1 MRKNSRSTSKTA
13 SSDSYVK
20 PSKLRDYMQLELKS
34 NQKEIINFFKSNQ
47 IGILTGDP
55 GTAKTTMTLYR
66 ALEALFT
73 GEVEQIIITKPI
85 VECGKSM
92 GFLPGTADEK
102 IAPYLESYIDVI
114 VDLVG
119 KFECGKLF
127 NAKKILFKPIQFVRG
142 KTFKRTF
149 IVYDEAQNSE
159 LHEIISFATRIH
171 ETSKMA
177 ILGDITQ
184 SDIRHSGLEEA
195 IWCLTNDVDG
205 ADVRHLGDDFQMR
218 SRIIRDIYA
227 NYKTLLKN
235 KKR

>member
-20 PSKLRDYMQLELKS
+20 PSKLKDYMQLELKS

-47 IGILTGDP
+47 ISILAGDP
-55 GTAKTTMTLYR
+55 GTAKTTMALYR
-66 ALEALFT
+66 ALEALFC

-102 IAPYLESYIDVI
+102 IAPYLESYMDVI

-127 NAKKILFKPIQFVRG
+127 NGKKIIFKPIQFVRG
-142 KTFKRTF
+142 KTFKRAY
-149 IVYDEAQNSE
+149 IVYDEVQNSE
-159 LHEIISFATRIH
+159 VHEIISFATRTH
-171 ETSKMA
+171 ETSKM
-177 ILGDITQ
+177 IMLGDATQ
-184 SDIRHSGLEEA
+184 SDIRSSGFDDAIEILEPVNGVGFRE
-195 IWCLTNDVDG
+195 
-205 ADVRHLGDDFQMR
+205 LGDDYQMR
-218 SRIIRDIYA
+218 SQIICDIYA
-227 NYKTLLKN
+227 NYKAYLKK